1 LSTLFSVKHIFKNPE
16 QNRSFTA
23 DIPSCIIV
31 LFSAG
36 NVTVFPVPTAN
47 KSSRN
52 HTAMDFQT
60 GDDALPGMTSCYIS
74 TAYNEPSL

>member
-1 LSTLFSVKHIFKNPE
+1 MKGGVYRMLTKD
-16 QNRSFTA
+16 RSFTA
-23 DIPSCIIV
+23 DIPSCLIV

-36 NVTVFPVPTAN
+36 NVTVFSVPTAN

-74 TAYNEPSL
+74 IAHNDLSL

>member
-1 LSTLFSVKHIFKNPE
+1 MYHRPILDWKCDRFYLVS
-16 QNRSFTA
+16 
-23 DIPSCIIV
+23 
-31 LFSAG
+31 
-36 NVTVFPVPTAN
+36 TAN

-74 TAYNEPSL
+74 TAYKGFSL